1 MVVGLKK
8 WVFNQ
13 WFAGP
18 NPTRT
23 VVGSTRVPSSKVS
36 TKCNSANDH
45 HSFFFFFFI
54 LLIVSFWLIW
64 LRIISINLVAGYKKH
79 EPQKV
84 KNNLFHFFNYYSMK
98 TAEPTNRRQNQRQNS
113 EEFLVFSLMWISTE
127 TQVTIIF
134 PKTKTTAVG
143 VMSSLMSH
151 VSSQMLTSAMWLTV
165 QWQKCQKK

>member
-1 MVVGLKK
+1 MFPGAAK
-8 WVFNQ
+8 FP
-13 WFAGP
+13 P
-18 NPTRT
+18 NVT
-23 VVGSTRVPSSKVS
+23 VQLIIILS
-36 TKCNSANDH
+36 
-45 HSFFFFFFI
+45 FFFFFI

-64 LRIISINLVAGYKKH
+64 LRIISINLVASYKKH

-134 PKTKTTAVG
+134 TKTKTTDVG

-165 QWQKCQKK
+165 QWQKCQKKKSRSVFISNNIKYDYHSTLFKK

>member
-1 MVVGLKK
+1 MGLKK

-23 VVGSTRVPSSKVS
+23 VVGSTHVPRSSKVS
-36 TKCNSANDH
+36 TKCNSAIDH
-45 HSFFFFFFI
+45 HSVFFFFFI